1 MKIKLIYLFP
11 LVFSS
16 CDLSDY
22 QTPALPK
29 HQTNEEGSRE
39 PETQHK
45 PFHKEKKGI
54 LSKVAQQNRQ
64 NPDKNFRS
72 VTKVITRGQPIHSF
86 PKEK

>member
-11 LVFSS
+11 LFFSS

-39 PETQHK
+39 LETQHK
-45 PFHKEKKGI
+45 PFYKEKKGNS
-54 LSKVAQQNRQ
+54 SKVTQQNRQ

-72 VTKVITRGQPIHSF
+72 VTTIITRGQPIHSF